1 MQSGSGAVI
10 FLILLLVSAFL
21 LAAVNFAKPAS
32 NFSNGKE
39 ENEKCPSDLPR
50 ILAPSVLAICSCVIC
65 LCGASWAWFTA
76 TTSTGIPAIQS
87 ASYKLLYQVSE
98 DSNTAEPENFAATEL
113 EGSGAAELS
122 ESSEAK
128 PQNSAETELAE
139 SGSNYTLTS
148 NACVIT
154 LKATG
159 TAGATGYCSIQIGD
173 KIYYTE
179 QIFVKDTGKFTF
191 TVAAAANTKI
201 TLTPKWGSLAVS
213 DDINM
218 IENDDVITATGSQQ
232 SDAQTPDSST
242 AIEPIDDPADLA
254 DSTTATS
261 TPAESEPALSESS
274 AATSEPA
281 ESAAEPAESES
292 SADTSSSSTTEG
304 TASSSSELT
313 ESESEPT
320 LADSESTTDTESL
333 SVPEDTASALSEPA
347 DSTSDSTE

>member
-1 MQSGSGAVI
+1 MQSGIGAVT
-10 FLILLLVSAFL
+10 FLILLVVSAFL
-21 LAAVNFAKPAS
+21 LTAIEFTKPGS
-32 NFSNGKE
+32 TFSNGKE
-39 ENEKCPSDLPR
+39 EKRLSDLPR
-50 ILAPSVLAICSCVIC
+50 VLAPSVLAICSCVIC

-122 ESSEAK
+122 ESSEAE
-128 PQNSAETELAE
+128 PERSAETELAE
-139 SGSNYTLTS
+139 NGSNDTLTS

-159 TAGATGYCSIQIGD
+159 TAGATGYCIIQIGD

-179 QIFVKDTGKFTF
+179 QIFVEDTEEFTF
-191 TVAAAANTKI
+191 TVKSAAGAKI

-213 DDINM
+213 DDTNI
-218 IENDDVITATGSQQ
+218 IENGGVITVAGSQQ
-232 SDAQTPDSST
+232 SAAQTPDSST
-242 AIEPIDDPADLA
+242 AIEPIDAPADLA
-254 DSTTATS
+254 DSTTANS
-261 TPAESEPALSESS
+261 TPAESEPASSESS
-274 AATSEPA
+274 TATSEPA

-292 SADTSSSSTTEG
+292 SADTSSSSTTEDTPSG
-304 TASSSSELT
+304 ASEFT
-313 ESESEPT
+313 ESEPEPT
-320 LADSESTTDTESL
+320 LANSESADDTESL

-347 DSTSDSTE
+347 NSTSDSTE